1 MRKPNFFIL
10 GAPKCGTTSLAA
22 WLRDHPE
29 IFMPKLKEPHFFNT
43 DDRQGVATLSY
54 YESLFRGATSRHV
67 AVGEASVWYL
77 SSTEAVR
84 NILCYQPQARFIV
97 MVRNPVEMAPALHQ
111 EMLLSGHENVSNFQA
126 AWNLQTERSQGQ
138 SLPLLGWARR
148 RFLYGE
154 CCALGA
160 QLNRLLADV
169 SKDAVLVIVL
179 DDLDDNPRREYLRVL
194 QFLGVRDDGRN
205 EFPVYNKARMPRW
218 PGIARFLFI
227 MIQIRR
233 KLGFKAGLNLWN
245 IISRLNKIETQRTSL
260 PPESTAALRK
270 YFARDVELL
279 GQLLGRDLSYWLASQ
294 RARRPAP

>member
-22 WLRDHPE
+22 WLGEHPE

-43 DDRQGVATLSY
+43 DDRQGVATLSD
-54 YESLFRGATSRHV
+54 YESLFRGATGRHV

-77 SSTEAVR
+77 FSTEAVR
-84 NILCYQPQARFIV
+84 NILRYQPQARFIV

-111 EMLLSGHENVSNFQA
+111 EMLLSGHENVSNFQD
-126 AWNLQTERSQGQ
+126 AWNLQTERRQGR
-138 SLPLLGWARR
+138 SLPPLGWARR
-148 RFLYGE
+148 RFLYGG

-169 SKDAVLVIVL
+169 SKDAVLVVVL
-179 DDLDDNPRREYLRVL
+179 DDMNDNPRREYLRVL
-194 QFLGVRDDGRN
+194 QFLGVKDDGRN
-205 EFPVYNKARMPRW
+205 EFPVHNKARMPRW
-218 PGIARFLFI
+218 PGVARFLFI

-245 IISRLNKIETQRTSL
+245 IISRLNKIETPRPSL

-270 YFARDVELL
+270 YFAGDVELL
-279 GQLLGRDLSYWLASQ
+279 SQLLGRNLSYWLA
-294 RARRPAP
+294 P